1 MEVTKWKPER
11 LLTMVRTNVAQLRS
25 FAVDLDDVLAQEKD
39 NDCGVPRTALR
50 CMELIEQKGFS
61 TEGLFRVNGNPAV
74 MQLLRDALD
83 KRVDIDSSSVR
94 AHDVAQLFKKFL
106 MEMPEPLL
114 TTACVRR
121 LKKLSPR
128 FMEEEDVVSAC
139 QNIFHSMPESH
150 REASRVVFDFLSV
163 CADQETRT
171 KMGAN
176 NLATVFAPI
185 FMREYHI
192 PSKPFNV
199 IDDSALMGVRS
210 FDEMKD
216 QISLIRIMID
226 NHLDL
231 FI

>member
-1 MEVTKWKPER
+1 
-11 LLTMVRTNVAQLRS
+11 
-25 FAVDLDDVLAQEKD
+25 
-39 NDCGVPRTALR
+39 
-50 CMELIEQKGFS
+50 
-61 TEGLFRVNGNPAV
+61 
-74 MQLLRDALD
+74 
-83 KRVDIDSSSVR
+83 
-94 AHDVAQLFKKFL
+94 

-114 TTACVRR
+114 TTACVKR
-121 LKKLSPR
+121 LKKLNPR
-128 FMEEEDVVSAC
+128 YMEEEEVVSQI
-139 QNIFHSMPESH
+139 QNIFHSMPESY

-163 CADQETRT
+163 CADQECRT

-185 FMREYHI
+185 FMREFHI

-210 FDEMKD
+210 LEEMKD
-216 QISLIRIMID
+216 QITLIRIMID